1 MAGLCYSVGYVP
13 RSLKKKLY
21 RSSQCHKDIL
31 IFLLKDLLDERYDD
45 DNDDSTDW
53 INLIDKGGLKRVNND
68 TYQLF
73 VALEMQLHKEITSHH
88 IPALDEN
95 CKQTLLNDD
104 NIRFFWSIVCTESEE
119 EVGNILL
126 WIIVNEWVTIR
137 EFSFANYWIEKYS
150 TNGTTKRLLVSL
162 KRSNYQQIKLT
173 KQLTHYM
180 CYLFKYF

>member
-73 VALEMQLHKEITSHH
+73 VALEMQGNN
-88 IPALDEN
+88 IPPHS
-95 CKQTLLNDD
+95 CS
-104 NIRFFWSIVCTESEE
+104 R
-119 EVGNILL
+119 
-126 WIIVNEWVTIR
+126 
-137 EFSFANYWIEKYS
+137 
-150 TNGTTKRLLVSL
+150 
-162 KRSNYQQIKLT
+162 
-173 KQLTHYM
+173 
-180 CYLFKYF
+180 